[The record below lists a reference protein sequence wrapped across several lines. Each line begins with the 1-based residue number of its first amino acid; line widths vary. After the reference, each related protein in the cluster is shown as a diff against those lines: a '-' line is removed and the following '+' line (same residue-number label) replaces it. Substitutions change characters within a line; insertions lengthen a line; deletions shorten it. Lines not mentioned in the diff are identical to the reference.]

1 MDRTISLPFTWLQKE
16 RRKYRVSIINPS
28 NPSKKKKSDL
38 FNKNYRAHSRVRR
51 RNCQ

>member
-28 NPSKKKKSDL
+28 NPSKKKNPIYSIKTI
-38 FNKNYRAHSRVRR
+38 AHTHA
-51 RNCQ
+51 